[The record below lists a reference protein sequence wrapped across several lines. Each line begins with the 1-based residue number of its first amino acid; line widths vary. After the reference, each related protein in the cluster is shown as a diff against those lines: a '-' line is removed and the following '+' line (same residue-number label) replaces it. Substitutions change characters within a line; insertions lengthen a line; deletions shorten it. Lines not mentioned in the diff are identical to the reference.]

1 MTAGRPASAASALL
15 PVAICDVTLRE
26 GEQRVDGAFSP
37 DAKLAIARELS
48 ALGVAALQL
57 GPGEEDLALTRRLRA
72 AGLPCPVEITC
83 FGMGRRWRELID
95 RVAAA
100 GCPAVQI
107 VIRAGREQLAAMG
120 WPPER
125 VLDHAETA
133 VRHAASSGLAPCLG
147 ISFAPQADPAVLDGL
162 CAAAASAGARWVA
175 LADSLGTARPRDIA
189 ALVMQASR
197 HGIPVS
203 VHCHDDLGLAIA
215 NSLAGVEGGARRVE
229 ASVLGLGERSGNARL
244 EVLAVALL
252 LQLKAD
258 SGIRLDRL
266 CRATRTI
273 AGLAQVDIP
282 PEAPVVGRHAFA
294 TKLDV
299 HLRLAQR
306 DPGALMPFDPALVGN
321 ERQVVAGKGSGP
333 AVLRAALNRAGID
346 LGDDRLPHLAV
357 LVGQQAERQGRA
369 MTDDELAGLAARLD
383 GGGNPV

>member
-1 MTAGRPASAASALL
+1 MPGGPASTASALL

-26 GEQRVDGAFSP
+26 GEQRVDGAISAG
-37 DAKLAIARELS
+37 AKLAIARELS

-57 GPGEEDLALTRRLRA
+57 GPGEEDLAVARQLRA

-107 VIRAGREQLAAMG
+107 VIRAGREQLASMD

-125 VLDHAETA
+125 VVDHAGVA

-147 ISFAPQADPAVLDGL
+147 ISFAPQADPAVLDGI

-175 LADSLGTARPRDIA
+175 LADSLGTARPQDIA
-189 ALVMQASR
+189 ALVAQASR
-197 HGIPVS
+197 HRIPVS

-215 NSLAGVEGGARRVE
+215 NSLAGVEAGARRVE

-252 LQLKAD
+252 LQFEAD

-266 CRATRTI
+266 CRATATI
-273 AGLAQVDIP
+273 AGLARVDIP

-299 HLRLAQR
+299 HVRLAQR
-306 DPGALMPFDPALVGN
+306 DSGALMPFDPALVGN
-321 ERQVVAGKGSGP
+321 KRQVVAGKGSGP
-333 AVLRAALNRAGID
+333 VVLRAVLSRAGIE
-346 LGDDRLPHLAV
+346 LGDDQLPRLAV
-357 LVGQQAERQGRA
+357 LVGQQAEREGRA
-369 MTDDELAGLAARLD
+369 MADDELARLAARLD